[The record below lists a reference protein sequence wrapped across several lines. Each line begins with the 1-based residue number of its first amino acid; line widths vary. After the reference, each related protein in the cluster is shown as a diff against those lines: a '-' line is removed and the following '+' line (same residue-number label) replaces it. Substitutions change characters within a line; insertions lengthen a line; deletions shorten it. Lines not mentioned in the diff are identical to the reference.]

1 MSTITVTTD
10 YGTAKEFDSRRDA
23 REAKQTHESLCNEC
37 GEVDISIAVGRETP
51 AVQDIPDSGH
61 ASNADDAPGNGMP
74 ADIPESV
81 QTDPLDIVPEYMIS
95 EVDGQPTINKR
106 GYAVIANHFDIAVQS
121 EALTAAG
128 ETDHEFAEF
137 KATAWKRGDGPE
149 EGYTGHATA
158 RRTEDRRGIENNL
171 NEMAETR
178 AMNRAV
184 AWASGVGLLAWEEM
198 IEHVDDR

>member
-1 MSTITVTTD
+1 M
-10 YGTAKEFDSRRDA
+10 
-23 REAKQTHESLCNEC
+23 
-37 GEVDISIAVGRETP
+37 
-51 AVQDIPDSGH
+51 
-61 ASNADDAPGNGMP
+61 
-74 ADIPESV
+74 
-81 QTDPLDIVPEYMIS
+81 
-95 EVDGQPTINKR
+95 
-106 GYAVIANHFDIAVQS
+106 IANHFDIAVQS
-121 EALTAAG
+121 EALTTAG

-178 AMNRAV
+178 AMKRAV